1 MNSSKPLVTLMVV
14 ILLVVPLITSCGTQS
29 APINTPEG
37 EGIPVDSSGDEVDQG
52 GVPEDVG
59 IIFPNCP
66 EEPVV
71 FKLQLKHTFD
81 FSPGRDTEK
90 MLVKG
95 NTTPDAWCLVTLHGT
110 VIKADDCLVG
120 YKYKGFIQ
128 GSGGKK
134 CNIEGESTA
143 LISIEGECAPGVP
156 NALET
161 VGVAEIYLTIIET
174 GDPAADVS
182 GAFTCPGF
190 SDAYLGFYP
199 PSFSVLSF
207 GIEDIGSSDFDSDLD
222 ITGMFEFDKSWTLI
236 PVGYPFEP

>member
-1 MNSSKPLVTLMVV
+1 MKSSKPLLTLIVV
-14 ILLVVPLITSCGTQS
+14 ILLVIPLIASCGTQS
-29 APINTPEG
+29 APIETPGG
-37 EGIPVDSSGDEVDQG
+37 EGSPVESDGDDVDQG

-59 IIFPNCP
+59 IVFPNCP

-81 FSPGRDTEK
+81 FSPGRDKEK

-95 NTTPDAWCLVTLHGT
+95 YTTPDAWCLVTLHGT

-120 YKYKGFIQ
+120 YKYNGFIQ
-128 GSGGKK
+128 GSDGK
-134 CNIEGESTA
+134 CNIQGESTA

-161 VGVAEIYLTIIET
+161 AGVAEIYLTIIET
-174 GDPAADVS
+174 GNPDADVS
-182 GAFTCPGF
+182 GTFTCPDF

-199 PSFSVLSF
+199 PSFSVMSF
-207 GIEDIGSSDFDSDLD
+207 GIEDIGSSDFDSDQD
-222 ITGMFEFDKSWTLI
+222 ITGQFEFDKSWTLI

>member
-1 MNSSKPLVTLMVV
+1 MKSSNPLVTLMVV
-14 ILLVVPLITSCGTQS
+14 ILLVVPLIASCGTQS
-29 APINTPEG
+29 APIETPEG
-37 EGIPVDSSGDEVDQG
+37 EGSPVDSSGDEVDQG
-52 GVPEDVG
+52 GVSEDVG

-120 YKYKGFIQ
+120 YKYNGFIQ
-128 GSGGKK
+128 GSDGK
-134 CNIEGESTA
+134 CSVQGESTA

-156 NALET
+156 NALEIA
-161 VGVAEIYLTIIET
+161 GVAEIYLTITET
-174 GDPAADVS
+174 GNPEADLS
-182 GAFTCPGF
+182 GALNCPGF
-190 SDAYLGFYP
+190 SSAYLGFYP
-199 PSFSVLSF
+199 PSFSVMSF
-207 GIEDIGSSDFDSDLD
+207 SIMDKGSSDFDNGPDL
-222 ITGMFEFDKSWTLI
+222 TGQFEFNKSWTLI
-236 PVGYPFEP
+236 PTGYPFDP